1 MILDSVPSS
10 SSSSV
15 PRTAWEDSEVKSQA
29 WEHIAHGNVEL
40 VLRSIAEE
48 PCFAKMRAR
57 DGRGPLHW
65 AHEFHERRLIDALL
79 AAGADAE
86 ATDATGL
93 TPARMPRA
101 PPITYT
107 APEDAEDEI
116 DYGGDD
122 DDDDD
127 DDEAWSPPRHDEM

>member
-48 PCFAKMRAR
+48 PTSLDASAARAR
-57 DGRGPLHW
+57 W
-65 AHEFHERRLIDALL
+65 
-79 AAGADAE
+79 GA
-86 ATDATGL
+86 
-93 TPARMPRA
+93 RA
-101 PPITYT
+101 PPRT
-107 APEDAEDEI
+107 ATRV
-116 DYGGDD
+116 
-122 DDDDD
+122 
-127 DDEAWSPPRHDEM
+127 SHDRPDVRGRERA